1 MSEIQPLEPVSLR
14 EAWPHETSD
23 FTPWLAKNIG
33 LLSKELHLE
42 LAREEVRLPG
52 DAGRVDI
59 LAQQVGTGARVVIE
73 NQLEQSD
80 DSHCLRL
87 LGYAAGAEAS
97 ILIWV
102 ARDFTPYHRSILEW
116 LNAADTIHVYA
127 VEVRAYRVGG
137 VLAADFRAV
146 VEPVGTTAETPLPA
160 KNSNTLYAEFYRP
173 LVARLRQSGLQ
184 PGGWR
189 GKWRQF
195 HTGHQDAFYG
205 LGLVDGRVQ
214 VFLSFKGPD
223 RQERYRALL
232 QHREEINGKVEG
244 TISWQEEGPGS
255 WGESLV
261 LLERDEAVSLTAPEA
276 ELEAARRWMAD
287 KLLSLRDALQPHLD
301 HLAPTA
307 DANGAPANARAELLK
322 G

>member
-1 MSEIQPLEPVSLR
+1 MPEIQPLEPVSLR
-14 EAWPHETSD
+14 EAWPSEASD
-23 FTPWLAKNIG
+23 FTPWLVEHIG
-33 LLSKELHLE
+33 RLGEELHLE
-42 LAREEVRLPG
+42 LARQEVTLPG

-59 LAQQVGTGARVVIE
+59 LAQQVGTGAKVVIE

-102 ARDFTPYHRSILEW
+102 ARNFTPYHRSILEW

-127 VEVRAYRVGG
+127 VEVHAYRVGG
-137 VLAADFRAV
+137 VLAADFRTV
-146 VEPVGTTAETPLPA
+146 VEPATAIVEAPLSA

-173 LVARLRQSGLQ
+173 LVARLRQGGLQ

-195 HTGHQDAFYG
+195 HTGHQGAFYG
-205 LGLVDGRVQ
+205 LGLVEGKAQ

-232 QHREEINGKVEG
+232 QYRAEIDGKIEG
-244 TISWQEEGPGS
+244 ALSWQEEGPGS

-261 LLERDEAVSLTAPEA
+261 LLERAEAVSLTSPEA
-276 ELEAARRWMAD
+276 ELEGARRWMAD
-287 KLLSLRDALQPHLD
+287 KLVSLRAALQPRLD
-301 HLAPTA
+301 ELTPTA
-307 DANGAPANARAELLK
+307 DADGAPASSRADLLK
-322 G
+322 D

>member
-1 MSEIQPLEPVSLR
+1 MAKRDKQL
-14 EAWPHETSD
+14 
-23 FTPWLAKNIG
+23 TPWLAKNIG
-33 LLSKELHLE
+33 LLGEELHLE
-42 LAREEVRLPG
+42 LARTEVTLPG

-59 LAQQVGTGARVVIE
+59 LAQQVGTGAKVVIE

-127 VEVRAYRVGG
+127 VEVHAYRVGG
-137 VLAADFRAV
+137 VLAADFRTV
-146 VEPVGTTAETPLPA
+146 VKPVATTAGAPLSA

-173 LVARLRQSGLQ
+173 LVARLRQGGLE

-195 HTGHQDAFYG
+195 HTGNPGAFYG
-205 LGLVDGRVQ
+205 LGLVDGKAQ
-214 VFLSFKGPD
+214 VFLSFKDPD

-232 QHREEINGKVEG
+232 RHRQEIDGKVEG
-244 TISWQEEGPGS
+244 AISWQEEGPGS

-261 LLERDEAVSLTAPEA
+261 LLERAEAVSLTSPEA
-276 ELEAARRWMAD
+276 ELEAARRWMVD
-287 KLLSLRDALQPHLD
+287 NLLSLRAALQPHLD
-301 HLAPTA
+301 QLAPTA
-307 DANGAPANARAELLK
+307 DASASPASSGADQLT

>member
-1 MSEIQPLEPVSLR
+1 MPEILPLETVSLR
-14 EAWPHETSD
+14 EAWPKEAGN
-23 FTPWLAKNIG
+23 FTPWLVDNLG
-33 LLSKELHLE
+33 VLGEELHLE
-42 LAREEVRLPG
+42 LARREVTLPG

-59 LAQQVGTGARVVIE
+59 LAQQLGTGANVVIE

-87 LGYAAGAEAS
+87 LGYAASAEAS

-102 ARDFTPYHRSILEW
+102 AQDFTPYHRSILEW

-137 VLAADFRAV
+137 VLAADFRTV
-146 VEPVGTTAETPLPA
+146 VKPATAIAETPLPG

-173 LVARLRQSGLQ
+173 LVARLRQGGLQ

-195 HTGHQDAFYG
+195 HTGHQGAFYG
-205 LGLVDGRVQ
+205 LALVDGKAQ
-214 VFLSFKGPD
+214 VFLSFNGRD
-223 RQERYRALL
+223 RQERYRSLL

-244 TISWQEEGPGS
+244 AISWQEEGPGS

-261 LLERDEAVSLTAPEA
+261 LLERAEAVSLTSPEA
-276 ELEAARRWMAD
+276 ELEGARRWMAD
-287 KLLSLRDALQPHLD
+287 RLLSLRTALQPHLD
-301 HLAPTA
+301 QLTPTA
-307 DANGAPANARAELLK
+307 DGQPSTGK

>member
-1 MSEIQPLEPVSLR
+1 MPEIQPLEPVSLR
-14 EAWPHETSD
+14 EAWPNETSN

-33 LLSKELHLE
+33 LLGEELHLE
-42 LAREEVRLPG
+42 LTRTEVTLPG

-59 LAQQVGTGARVVIE
+59 LAQQVGTGAKVVIE

-116 LNAADTIHVYA
+116 LNTADTIHVYA
-127 VEVRAYRVGG
+127 VEVHAYRVGG
-137 VLAADFRAV
+137 VLAADFRTV
-146 VEPVGTTAETPLPA
+146 VEPVATAAGAPLPA

-173 LVARLRQSGLQ
+173 LVARLRQGGLE

-195 HTGHQDAFYG
+195 HTGNPGAFYG
-205 LGLVDGRVQ
+205 LGLVDGQAQ
-214 VFLSFKGPD
+214 VFLSFKDPD

-232 QHREEINGKVEG
+232 RHRQEIDGKVEG
-244 TISWQEEGPGS
+244 AISWQEEGPGS

-261 LLERDEAVSLTAPEA
+261 LLERAEAVSLTSPEA
-276 ELEAARRWMAD
+276 ELDAARRWMAD
-287 KLLSLRDALQPHLD
+287 NLLSLRAALQPHLD
-301 HLAPTA
+301 QLAPTA
-307 DANGAPANARAELLK
+307 HASAAPASSGADQLT

>member
-14 EAWPHETSD
+14 EAWPHETND

-42 LAREEVRLPG
+42 LAREEVTLPG

-59 LAQQVGTGARVVIE
+59 LAQQVGTGAKVVIE

-146 VEPVGTTAETPLPA
+146 VEPVATTAEAPLPA
-160 KNSNTLYAEFYRP
+160 KNANTLYAEFYRP
-173 LVARLRQSGLQ
+173 LVARLRQGGLQ

-195 HTGHQDAFYG
+195 HTGHPGAFYG
-205 LGLVDGRVQ
+205 LGLVDGKAQ
-214 VFLSFKGPD
+214 AFLSFKGPD
-223 RQERYRALL
+223 RRERYRSLL
-232 QHREEINGKVEG
+232 DHSEEINGKVEG
-244 TISWQEEGPGS
+244 AISWQEEGPGS

-261 LLERDEAVSLTAPEA
+261 LLERAEAVSLTSPEA
-276 ELEAARRWMAD
+276 ELEAARGWMAD
-287 KLLSLRDALQPHLD
+287 KLLSLREALQRHLD
-301 HLAPTA
+301 HMAPTA
-307 DANGAPANARAELLK
+307 DAERSTGKLE

>member
-1 MSEIQPLEPVSLR
+1 MPEIQPLEPVNLR
-14 EAWPHETSD
+14 KAWPNEASD
-23 FTPWLAKNIG
+23 FTPWLAKHIG
-33 LLSKELHLE
+33 LLGKELHLE
-42 LAREEVRLPG
+42 LARTEVTLPG

-59 LAQQVGTGARVVIE
+59 LAQQVGTGAKVVIE

-87 LGYAAGAEAS
+87 LGYAAGAEAG

-137 VLAADFRAV
+137 VLAAEFRAV
-146 VEPVGTTAETPLPA
+146 VEPVATAAGAPLPA

-173 LVARLRQSGLQ
+173 LVARLRQAGLQ

-195 HTGHQDAFYG
+195 HTGHPGAFYG
-205 LGLVDGRVQ
+205 LGLVDGKAQ
-214 VFLSFKGPD
+214 VFLSFKGPV

-232 QHREEINGKVEG
+232 QHREEIDGKVEG
-244 TISWQEEGPGS
+244 AISWQEEGPGS

-261 LLERDEAVSLTAPEA
+261 LLERAEAVSLTSAEA

-287 KLLSLRDALQPHLD
+287 NLLSLRAALQPRLD
-301 HLAPTA
+301 HLAPAA
-307 DANGAPANARAELLK
+307 DASGAPGISRDEPLT

>member
-1 MSEIQPLEPVSLR
+1 M
-14 EAWPHETSD
+14 
-23 FTPWLAKNIG
+23 
-33 LLSKELHLE
+33 
-42 LAREEVRLPG
+42 
-52 DAGRVDI
+52 
-59 LAQQVGTGARVVIE
+59 IE

-87 LGYAAGAEAS
+87 LGYAAGAEAG

-146 VEPVGTTAETPLPA
+146 VKPVATAAGAPLSA

-173 LVARLRQSGLQ
+173 LVARLRQGGLE

-195 HTGHQDAFYG
+195 HTGHAGASYG
-205 LGLVDGRVQ
+205 LGLVDGKAQ

-232 QHREEINGKVEG
+232 RHREEIDGRVEG
-244 TISWQEEGPGS
+244 AISWQEEGPGS

-261 LLERDEAVSLTAPEA
+261 VLER
-276 ELEAARRWMAD
+276 ARRGQLDVGGGGAGARPPVD
-287 KLLSLRDALQPHLD
+287 GRQPALAAGGPAATSGPTGTDHGRQRSSGSGAEPGVCTVEPCGLL
-301 HLAPTA
+301 
-307 DANGAPANARAELLK
+307 
-322 G
+322 